1 MKLSWCSRV
10 GSAGI
15 ALSLGLAGVPALA
28 ATQNASPVLI
38 SQRTTAITAGQ
49 INTII
54 KQMLAAS
61 EQRSTAGIMKYIAPQ
76 ATFDM
81 TVQFAG
87 NNQQL
92 QLSRQEYEA
101 YLVEGFAITQAYRS
115 RVSQLKI
122 QVAANKKS
130 AIVTYVLDEATTI
143 KPQYSNQ
150 TLDVKA
156 TSNARLRFELVNG
169 QVLITSSKTVTRM
182 NANL

>member
-1 MKLSWCSRV
+1 MKLFWCSTA
-10 GSAGI
+10 GWAGI

-28 ATQNASPVLI
+28 TTQNASPTVI
-38 SQRTTAITAGQ
+38 SQRSTTITTGQ

-61 EQRSTAGIMKYIAPQ
+61 KQRSTAGIMKYIAPQ
-76 ATFDM
+76 AIFDM
-81 TVQFAG
+81 TIQFAG
-87 NNQQL
+87 SNQQL
-92 QLSRQEYEA
+92 KLSRKEYEA
-101 YLVEGFAITQAYRS
+101 YLVEGFAMTQAYS
-115 RVSQLKI
+115 SQVSQLKI

-143 KPQYSNQ
+143 KPQYSSQ
-150 TLDVKA
+150 TLNLTA
-156 TSNARLRFELVNG
+156 TSNARLQFELVKG